1 MGVFI
6 TSTSSSYTGRGDVR
20 RDLKYVGEAVRLNMS
35 FFSLFFIFPIFYNFF
50 HSRIGL
56 IHQPSVLVRACSEDS
71 VGQGCK
77 RLAAEGKIR
86 SACMM
91 YLNIDKCRVCS
102 DCRPD
107 LGLLLCNSASS
118 VNHLEQC
125 HRSDLWDFS
134 LELKMSADPRSQ

>member
-6 TSTSSSYTGRGDVR
+6 TSTSSSYTGRGDTR
-20 RDLKYVGEAVRLNMS
+20 RDSKYVGEAVRLNMS
-35 FFSLFFIFPIFYNFF
+35 FFHFFFIFRVFSIFF

-56 IHQPSVLVRACSEDS
+56 IHQPSVLVKACSEDS

-77 RLAAEGKIR
+77 RLAAEGIIR

-91 YLNIDKCRVCS
+91 YLSIDKCLVCS

-107 LGLLLCNSASS
+107 LDLFLCNSASS
-118 VNHLEQC
+118 VNHLEQR